1 MVDCG
6 RTTKKTVAEYHNEN
20 GRTSCNT
27 TGGIHGKT
35 KFGGQT
41 DSVKPTPVP
50 ARPFGHANCT
60 LIGCVRIFK
69 TCRTFPETTYSIG
82 HGYAIIG
89 VAVFVRTPDV
99 CPSFPPVPVRRPGTR
114 RNTAFTVFRDDR
126 ARRQLHENIL
136 TRNYVDTA
144 AVGRSAFCFA
154 GEAINDG
161 ERVTFTGEIVSRA
174 CYSASVRFRTF
185 VDAMFRNKRVRTRAR
200 NEICFRC
207 IFIFHV
213 FRSNGFAFRYVY
225 ALCTYIYIF
234 PCRITRTTIVH
245 SAASRRAKIR
255 FSSKKLQL

>member
-1 MVDCG
+1 MSVVSA
-6 RTTKKTVAEYHNEN
+6 RA
-20 GRTSCNT
+20 RTS
-27 TGGIHGKT
+27 TGDEAKYRVYG
-35 KFGGQT
+35 F
-41 DSVKPTPVP
+41 S
-50 ARPFGHANCT
+50 
-60 LIGCVRIFK
+60 
-69 TCRTFPETTYSIG
+69 
-82 HGYAIIG
+82 
-89 VAVFVRTPDV
+89 
-99 CPSFPPVPVRRPGTR
+99 RRPRAASITR
-114 RNTAFTVFRDDR
+114 
-126 ARRQLHENIL
+126 NIL